1 MKRRTFVCAAGA
13 APIAAAIPAR
23 AQWVTPYRIAWV
35 TIERAGTP
43 SPSLDAL
50 RSGMRELGYVDGRDY
65 VVTPWWGGGSS
76 ATLEGMVGEIV
87 RSQPDLIVSQGGLAL
102 APLIRAG
109 VTIPI
114 VFGYSGDPVEGKVVK
129 SFARPGGTMTG
140 ISYFTLEI
148 VGKRLELLREILPQL
163 KRVAFLANPQHPG
176 EQKEY
181 AAAREAATKL
191 GLSVHY
197 FPVRSEADLER
208 AFADMVR
215 ERDEAIV
222 AFADAFTIGFAD
234 RIAAFS
240 IEKRIPAVDGWAIFA
255 QRGNLAVY
263 GPVLDDC
270 YRRMASYI
278 DRIRKGAN
286 PGDLPIELPTKLELV
301 VNLRTARAMGLAIPR
316 TLLARADQ
324 VIE

>member
-1 MKRRTFVCAAGA
+1 MKRRAVLRAIGALSVAGISPA
-13 APIAAAIPAR
+13 NAQPAR
-23 AQWVTPYRIAWV
+23 SYRLGWVS
-35 TIERAGTP
+35 IEQAGTP

-50 RSGMRELGYVDGRDY
+50 RDGLRELGYVEGRDY
-65 VVTPWWGGGSS
+65 TITAWWGGGSS
-76 ATLEGMVGEIV
+76 ATLDAMVGDIV
-87 RSQPDLIVSQGGLAL
+87 RAQPDVIVSQGGLAL

-114 VFGYSGDPVEGKVVK
+114 VFGYSGDPVDGKVVQ

-148 VGKRLELLREILPQL
+148 VGKRLELLREILPRL

-181 AAAREAATKL
+181 AAAKATATKL
-191 GLSVHY
+191 GMTVHY
-197 FPVRSEADLER
+197 FPVRSEADLEK

-215 ERDEAIV
+215 RRDEAIV
-222 AFADAFTIGFAD
+222 AFADGFTIGFAE

-255 QRGNLAVY
+255 RRGNLAIY
-263 GPVLDDC
+263 GPVLEDC
-270 YRRMASYI
+270 YRRMASYV

-286 PGDLPIELPTKLELV
+286 PGDLPVELPTKLELV
-301 VNLRTARAMGLAIPR
+301 VNLRTAKAIGLTIPQ
-316 TLLARADQ
+316 TVLARADE
-324 VIE
+324 VIQ